1 MDQII
6 NNQTTLQDDTNRIN
20 QCVSEIVNE
29 FGKDTYIGESYA
41 KLAESASQASQALD
55 RLAQYLE
62 ERQRQWQV

>member
-62 ERQRQWQV
+62 ERQRQ